1 MSSPSRLGLRHHWTI
16 PEIFCKETEVLF
28 NKLKNIKGELNLS
41 ILIFCDI
48 MCRVFYIVDT
58 LKFYKALSQIGTDFT
73 LMAKV
78 FNNHTR
84 NELKVLGQG
93 LCNFGKHKV

>member
-1 MSSPSRLGLRHHWTI
+1 
-16 PEIFCKETEVLF
+16 
-28 NKLKNIKGELNLS
+28 
-41 ILIFCDI
+41 